1 MAVDVIVG
9 DDVPLSEVYE
19 RAPSLLES
27 STTSAKAV
35 RALVDRAAALY
46 AEERVAQAEAVVR
59 LVASYAIP
67 GRSATKALL
76 DLASHVDTAAICV
89 VENIASVCDPDNADF
104 VVDRL
109 QDMLQSDRSLLVP
122 ILAALA
128 ALPLPQDTRSEA
140 TVLARDAL
148 AIVDQNDLPAVVR
161 ALLLPAANKTAMSQI
176 IASIRRHTSDVD
188 NELLFPLLQII
199 VAQCKSFH
207 AIAKGFLSQIAAA
220 KSPSPLD
227 LLTIIALLGHRQ
239 SRQAA
244 FDALRASLSATNMK
258 SMDGILHLLDTC
270 SQTCESY
277 GSCLLTLSRLLLHS
291 PPVTTDKAEGACTLL
306 KAIIVHMTTV
316 RDDALRLLLS
326 SVSTSSSQVASCA
339 AAHSLLL
346 LAESDAFLLHPFS
359 QHLLDALHHSEHLL
373 PAVLHDLAETV
384 ALTIATNP
392 SLVTSCILFCQK
404 TIFSG
409 IDVHVR
415 TGLVLASHLLAS
427 ADLPTADRDDLM
439 IWVLRIDAERNS
451 QSSSVW
457 FLDLLYNV
465 ARTLSLDEAQHI
477 LSVHLLPQVQ
487 PLFIDGKLGDLQ
499 DDDLLNAILLWH
511 STSVVAH
518 RCAVPFPSQSLHDL
532 IEAFDGDLSPCQS
545 VLALFI
551 LCSHVA
557 GIELNDDALVVKRC
571 IDLLEAT
578 GDISSP
584 VTTRALPLPL
594 DCVLRSLKSSSNGLS
609 PHHLV
614 VLLRRLSR
622 GLESKEPAKV
632 SVLSMFIDR
641 LDVVFCPAMRSSRSP
656 ACQPVLDADMMSW
669 LTSALL
675 GWHETPRSDDCR
687 PLALALHI
695 VGITVHSDNIDP
707 QRLSSLYESYL
718 SLFESCGE
726 STCALLAM
734 NVIHRLTAGRQ
745 QSRAVGKLCLETAMR
760 KVFQCMDAGAS
771 HLDVLRPIKVSEC
784 AKSCFLS
791 PATCTSLF
799 RASREAILSQV
810 VSKRV
815 PPDAASFMHLYWAAL
830 ALAPSRAI
838 FPSLIELVDGL
849 SNLAADASVRCH
861 RSIPSITQ
869 TTLPALTEF
878 ALRISLAA
886 TFRAD
891 HRRRSRGDL
900 CETLEALAVVCR
912 IISTCASAVTVAAL
926 NRTLSVLPSL
936 IDHCVDVCSST
947 RSSIPKS
954 SLAPVLAASV
964 AINDA
969 IRRIAVSM
977 RTSQSRKKGRVRP
990 VRALPTLYRRLE
1002 ESEAHTA
1009 ATVERLS
1016 FEVGE
1021 FDADAVIDAFMR
1033 SLRQDVDGEQS
1044 DDAETNGV
1052 DLGHSECD
1060 EVLIDD
1066 AAGDEDDDK
1075 FMQRFYQDS
1084 GDDDDD
1090 DAEGEDRS
1098 CYSGASSRKRSAPE

>member
-316 RDDALRLLLS
+316 
-326 SVSTSSSQVASCA
+326 ASCA

-477 LSVHLLPQVQ
+477 LSVHLLPQYVRCCT
-487 PLFIDGKLGDLQ
+487 PLRG
-499 DDDLLNAILLWH
+499 
-511 STSVVAH
+511 SVSH
-518 RCAVPFPSQSLHDL
+518 
-532 IEAFDGDLSPCQS
+532 

-557 GIELNDDALVVKRC
+557 GIELNDDALFQCVVKRC

-675 GWHETPRSDDCR
+675 
-687 PLALALHI
+687 
-695 VGITVHSDNIDP
+695 DNIDP